1 MFHAMRNRRYS
12 GTERELVSLLLRLL
26 GQRLPSSWTVE
37 LQRRDRGVVPWDG
50 VIHIRRKGQP
60 PGEIFVEVRK
70 NLDPKDVPRLVE
82 ETRENAR
89 GRPVVV
95 AAGFLSPQTR
105 RRLTEAGASYVDAT
119 GNLRVVLD
127 QPAVFVE
134 GTGADKNP
142 ERENRPLAS
151 LKGPA
156 AGRVV
161 RAVADFTPPYGVREI
176 ATRSRSP
183 LGSVARVVALLD
195 REGVLTRNPRGGIET
210 VDLPALIRRWT
221 QDYSFMRSN
230 LTSTYLEPRGTAALL
245 GRLQRF
251 RGPYAITGSLAA
263 ATLAP
268 TAAARLAA
276 LFVEDPSDAA
286 QALGLRPA
294 ETGANVVLGRPFDPV
309 VFERGRTVKKV
320 RYASPSQVA
329 ADLLTSPG
337 RGPSEAEA
345 LLQWMEKNPDDWRSR
360 TLR

>member
-1 MFHAMRNRRYS
+1 
-12 GTERELVSLLLRLL
+12 LVKLLLRSL

-37 LQRRDRGVVPWDG
+37 PTRRDRGVRWDA
-50 VIHIRRKGQP
+50 VIRIRQKGQP
-60 PGEIFVEVRK
+60 PGEICVEVRK
-70 NLDPKDVPRLVE
+70 SLDPKDVPRLVE
-82 ETRENAR
+82 QARENAR
-89 GRPVVV
+89 GMSVLF

-119 GNLRVVLD
+119 GNLRVALD
-127 QPAVFVE
+127 QPALFIE
-134 GTGADKNP
+134 STGADKNP
-142 ERENRPLAS
+142 ARENRPLAS

-161 RAVADFTPPYGVREI
+161 RALADFAPPYGVREI

-195 REGVLTRNPRGGIET
+195 REAVLTRNPRGGIET

-221 QDYSFMRSN
+221 QDYSLMRSN
-230 LTSTYLEPRGTAALL
+230 VTSTYLEPREIAALL
-245 GRLQRF
+245 ERLQRF

-263 ATLAP
+263 TTLAP
-268 TAAARLAA
+268 TAAARLAV
-276 LFVEDPSDAA
+276 LFVEDPPEAA

-294 ETGANVVLGRPFDPV
+294 EAGANVVLGRPFDPV
-309 VFERGRTVKKV
+309 VFERGFTVKKV
-320 RYASPSQVA
+320 RYACPSQVA

-345 LLQWMEKNPDDWRSR
+345 LLQWMEENPDAWRPK